1 MPLPAGTRCDI
12 SGCRCSQ
19 AWWHMRPL
27 PSGHSVHH
35 RCGGCF
41 QGLGGTRCLT
51 KRALSATLLGA
62 CAFIGLMAQDAASSG
77 ASIVWWHNRPS
88 LNRHSVRQYWVHVL
102 PGLGGVNAVPS
113 WHSVQ
118 HVSVH
123 IRFRGC
129 MCFQT
134 SWWHE
139 CLTKWAP
146 SASVWVTRPRKYNA
160 AFMPRQST
168 TSCVVLFTVHD

>member
-102 PGLGGVNAVPS
+102 PGLGGVRCCTKLALGATRLCSYTVSWLHVLSNELVARVPCQVGTQCIS
-113 WHSVQ
+113 IGH
-118 HVSVH
+118 
-123 IRFRGC
+123 
-129 MCFQT
+129 T
-134 SWWHE
+134 S
-139 CLTKWAP
+139 T
-146 SASVWVTRPRKYNA
+146 
-160 AFMPRQST
+160 
-168 TSCVVLFTVHD
+168 